1 MKDNE
6 WGTRFWSPS
15 PQPPREPQDDDV
27 LSIHLCPVCERRL
40 RHPQN
45 LKLGLK
51 KDSLLQCDGCGWW
64 TILK

>member
-1 MKDNE
+1 M
-6 WGTRFWSPS
+6 
-15 PQPPREPQDDDV
+15 PQPLREPQDEDV
-27 LSIHLCPVCERRL
+27 MSIHLCPVCERRL
-40 RHPQN
+40 RHPQD